1 MPLDRIGPENGS
13 EKPRKKRGQVR
24 KFKIQIFS
32 KNWHFQFFD
41 IELSTSESWIEHGYA
56 KNFDLSYDHVDDTVE
71 RIHVKD
77 VSPDEFIRRFEKP
90 YKPVVICGAQD
101 DWAASYKWTLERLAK
116 KYRNQKFKCGED
128 NEGYSV
134 KMKMKYYIDYLKQ
147 TDDDSPLYIFDSSY
161 GDVSM
166 LFFSKMNVDSDT
178 NFFF

>member
-1 MPLDRIGPENGS
+1 MNFQNT
-13 EKPRKKRGQVR
+13 RKKS
-24 KFKIQIFS
+24 IFS
-32 KNWHFQFFD
+32 RKNSKFLIFSFFS
-41 IELSTSESWIEHGYA
+41 ELSTSESWIEHGYA
-56 KNFDLSYDHVDDTVE
+56 KNFDVSYDHVNDTVE

-134 KMKMKYYIDYLKQ
+134 KMKMKYYIDYLKH

-161 GDVSM
+161 GDVSYSK
-166 LFFSKMNVDSDT
+166 LFLIRQ
-178 NFFF
+178 

>member
-1 MPLDRIGPENGS
+1 M
-13 EKPRKKRGQVR
+13 
-24 KFKIQIFS
+24 
-32 KNWHFQFFD
+32 
-41 IELSTSESWIEHGYA
+41 STSESWIEHGYA

-161 GDVSM
+161 GDVSVHFYSKLNLASDFFN
-166 LFFSKMNVDSDT
+166 LF
-178 NFFF
+178 